1 MWKQLKC
8 RHQMQIFLSAN
19 SSIHLKSLLKRTLHH
34 TIPPRICAIRSI
46 LTPVS
51 CHKHS
56 NEWNSILNCDKSQI
70 QPFFIAHD
78 TPLKNSDLGWISVEN
93 VIKFSFGVTPT
104 APNTSRWPM
113 SPSMVNSAK
122 RNKDK
127 PTAYVSSFS
136 IIQIQLITNPSKYSA
151 FNALS
156 DYITNKQNLAD
167 FRNEHFLALIPRKS
181 DFISL
186 VKRIYN

>member
-1 MWKQLKC
+1 M
-8 RHQMQIFLSAN
+8 
-19 SSIHLKSLLKRTLHH
+19 
-34 TIPPRICAIRSI
+34 
-46 LTPVS
+46 
-51 CHKHS
+51 
-56 NEWNSILNCDKSQI
+56 
-70 QPFFIAHD
+70 
-78 TPLKNSDLGWISVEN
+78 EN

-113 SPSMVNSAK
+113 SPSIVNSAK

-136 IIQIQLITNPSKYSA
+136 IFNFQLVANPSKYSA

-167 FRNEHFLALIPRKS
+167 FPNEHFWAVIPRNSDLISVLRFIYASSVMHYDHCKARRNSKRASRQYIKCLKS
-181 DFISL
+181 IPICRL
-186 VKRIYN
+186 KRQKQAKSPLKPTPSPPHKPPAPLYFSSRACSTDSSGGFRRCGG